1 MTSLPGLTLAGARR
15 ALAGGE
21 LCPVDY
27 VEALLRTIEAFDG
40 QFHALTEVAG
50 ETALSAASSL
60 KGKRPDR
67 RLPLFGIPFLVKDI
81 IDVEGS
87 VTTCQSR
94 AHIRSPAARNAQSVQ
109 RLLDAGAIYLGK
121 TSLDEFA
128 LGGPHF
134 DEPWPP
140 ARNPW
145 NPAYTPGSSS
155 SGSGAALA
163 AKFAPLALGTD
174 TGGSIRSPAMMCG
187 VVGLKP
193 TFGRL
198 PMQGVHPLAPSL
210 DVLGPMAR
218 TVEDVAIAFNCL
230 AGIDGE
236 PEAAPEAAPKLVR
249 LDHLWR
255 EELEASEDVAT
266 LFDAA
271 MEDLGNAGSAVATR
285 CAAALECFNAAGWV
299 ILLAEAF
306 QVHRSTL
313 SAHPDRYGQV
323 TRELLL
329 RGAHVSIAD
338 YIGARHL
345 HTELT
350 ASVDDCLGDADA
362 IVLPV
367 SAMPPCKLE
376 DGDAMARLAAAS
388 LRMICN
394 VTGHPAL
401 ALPIGLS
408 ADGLPVGIQII
419 GRKHREERLLAVG
432 LWIEGHL
439 STWVPGTTPSLPRP
453 TAGLPPEPIEAL
465 PERANVT

>member
-1 MTSLPGLTLAGARR
+1 MTSLPDLTLAGARR
-15 ALAGGE
+15 MLASGD

-27 VEALLRTIEAFDG
+27 VEALLRTIETFDG
-40 QFHALTEVAG
+40 QLHALIEVAG
-50 ETALSAASSL
+50 ETALSAARSL
-60 KGKRPDR
+60 KRKRPDR

-81 IDVEGS
+81 IDVEGA

-94 AHIRSPAARNAQSVQ
+94 AHIRPPAERSAQSVQ
-109 RLLDAGAIYLGK
+109 RLLDAGGIYLGK

-134 DEPWPP
+134 DAPWPP

-193 TFGRL
+193 TFARL
-198 PMQGVHPLAPSL
+198 PMRGVHPLAPSL

-218 TVEDVAIAFNCL
+218 TVEDIAIAFNCL
-230 AGIDGE
+230 AGIDAE
-236 PEAAPEAAPKLVR
+236 PEAAPEMAPKLVR

-255 EELEASEDVAT
+255 EELEASEDVAM
-266 LFDAA
+266 LFDTA
-271 MEDLGNAGSAVATR
+271 MEDLEAAGSAVAHRRT
-285 CAAALECFNAAGWV
+285 AALKCFDAAGWV
-299 ILLAEAF
+299 ILLVEAF
-306 QVHRSTL
+306 QIHRSAL

-329 RGAHVSIAD
+329 RGAHVPTAD
-338 YIGARHL
+338 YMNAQHL
-345 HTELT
+345 RAELT
-350 ASVDDCLGDADA
+350 ASVEDCLGDADA

-367 SAMPPCKLE
+367 SAIPPCELE
-376 DGDAMARLAAAS
+376 DGNAMARLAAAS

-419 GRKHREERLLAVG
+419 GKKRREERLIAIG
-432 LWIEGHL
+432 SWIERHL
-439 STWVPGTTPSLPRP
+439 SAWVPGTTPSLSRP
-453 TAGLPPEPIEAL
+453 ATGRHPEPTKISSD
-465 PERANVT
+465 RASAT